1 MDALKA
7 QFERIRQQLAALTA
21 TQKMLVVAL
30 IAVMV
35 LTMLY
40 WGRYAGNAEMVSLL
54 GDQTL
59 AEDDI
64 GPIVQQL
71 KLQDIPYRVDTGN
84 KVMVPTERQNE
95 ILATLMFARALPSD
109 THSAFETMSKTLNPF
124 TGNTEREAAYT
135 QATATELSSLIG
147 RFPGVTYAH
156 VVINSK
162 NEIRIEDSIP
172 PSASV
177 FVSTRS
183 DPEHIKQLV
192 RACADGVAHAVSGL
206 TPGQISVI
214 VNGAPMKVPDTDN
227 DVATDAQDL
236 RKAREAELE
245 QKIRGEFRYIEGL
258 TVSVNCD
265 VDMRDV
271 REETQ
276 TFDKNK
282 TLNLQET
289 DKTTKEDTQT
299 SSPVSHE
306 PGASPNTGIAGT
318 NGSISLD
325 GSSAG
330 GAAPQNTISKETE
343 DSTNHIFPA
352 STNTHVHTPAGKDSV
367 QSATVR
373 VPMSYFASAYK
384 LKTHKSGDPA
394 EADLAAFSSAEMTSI
409 RDGVKNIIG
418 LKSDAD
424 LSVDSYA
431 DVPVDLAMA
440 TGPSTPAA
448 TLTTVSGH
456 AREIGVAVLAVV
468 SLLMMAMMVRKS
480 TPPPLVMPSVGQ
492 GTAAAAAARA
502 EMNSLGSGESVA
514 GEVGAG
520 GSTLDGMEMDEDAV
534 RTQQML
540 DQVSTMVKENPDG
553 AAALVKRWLSRV

>member
-21 TQKMLVVAL
+21 TQKMLVAAL

-95 ILATLMFARALPSD
+95 ILASLMFARALPSD

-124 TGNTEREAAYT
+124 TGNSEREAAYT
-135 QATATELSSLIG
+135 QATATELSELIG
-147 RFPGVTYAH
+147 RFPGVSYAH

-162 NEIRIEDSIP
+162 NVTRIEDSIP

-177 FVSTRS
+177 FVNTRGEA
-183 DPEHIKQLV
+183 EHVKQLV

-206 TPGQISVI
+206 TPGQITVI
-214 VNGAPMKVPDTDN
+214 VNGASMKVPDN
-227 DVATDAQDL
+227 DSLGGGTDASDI

-245 QKIRGEFRYIEGL
+245 QKIRNSLVIDGL

-265 VDMRDV
+265 VDIRTLH
-271 REETQ
+271 ETNDE
-276 TFDKNK
+276 FDKTKSMSQPK
-282 TLNLQET
+282 TVSEMTLE
-289 DKTTKEDTQT
+289 T
-299 SSPVSHE
+299 SSTSPGSHE
-306 PGASPNTGIAGT
+306 PGALANAGT
-318 NGSISLD
+318 NSGVSLPD
-325 GSSAG
+325 QSSG
-330 GAAPQNTISKETE
+330 GPAAPANTSNTSKTET
-343 DSTNHIFPA
+343 TNENFPGHIFKDIQ
-352 STNTHVHTPAGKDSV
+352 TPAGKDSV
-367 QSATVR
+367 MSAAVR
-373 VPMSYFASAYK
+373 VPMSYFAAIYK
-384 LKTHKSGDPA
+384 QMYHKTGEPND
-394 EADLAAFSSAEMTSI
+394 ADFNTFSTAQLATI
-409 RDGVKNIIG
+409 RGNVKNVIG
-418 LKSDAD
+418 LKSEAD
-424 LSVDSYA
+424 LSVDTYV
-431 DVPVDLAMA
+431 DIPNDLAMA
-440 TGPSTPAA
+440 VGPSTPAA

-480 TPPPLVMPSVGQ
+480 TPLPLVMPSVGP
-492 GTAAAAAARA
+492 GAAAAAAARA

-514 GEVGAG
+514 GEVGTG